1 MKAAQ
6 GPMDTQPDSDITLL
20 LDRWSDGDEAA
31 LNELLPLLYTELRRT
46 AGAYMASQRA
56 GHTLQPTALVNE
68 AFMRMGAPADN
79 PFKNRSHFLA
89 AAAQAMRH
97 LLIDHARKKQADKR
111 FDHLN
116 RVTMIEAALPSG
128 AQEVDVLE
136 LNEALERLK
145 AVSPRQ
151 EQVVVL
157 RYFGGMSQ
165 EEVADVLDVSVP
177 TVARDW
183 RVARLLLYDWL
194 GGDEKD

>member
-1 MKAAQ
+1 MSQ
-6 GPMDTQPDSDITLL
+6 DTDSEITLL
-20 LDRWSDGDEAA
+20 LDRWSEGDDKA
-31 LNELLPLLYTELRRT
+31 LEQLLPLIYSELHRT

-68 AFMRMGAPADN
+68 ALMRMSHPGDS

-97 LLIDHARKKQADKR
+97 LLIDHARRKKADKR
-111 FDHLN
+111 FDPAN
-116 RVTMIEAALPSG
+116 RVTLIEARMPAGPDD
-128 AQEVDVLE
+128 VDVLA

-145 AVSPRQ
+145 GINPRQ
-151 EQVVVL
+151 ERVVVL

-165 EEVADVLDVSVP
+165 EEVAEVLGVSVP

-183 RVARLLLYDWL
+183 RMARMLLHDWL
-194 GGDEKD
+194 AEDGGA